1 MIRQT
6 FHFQKI
12 DNPKNRVYN
21 NHVIIL
27 QRYYRDI
34 TGILHGYYKIDTT
47 DCSINCSS
55 LELLFKIVIL
65 SEIFYNETI
74 FASRCMMKTIQTQGI
89 LSAFGAYLLWG
100 LLPIYWKLL
109 KQASALEI
117 FSHRVLWSLL
127 FLLIIVGIT
136 RRTTLFRQE
145 TLNVLDQPRKILGIL
160 ITAALISF
168 NWLVYI
174 WAVNDNRIV
183 ETSLGYYIN
192 PLVNVL
198 IGVLLLKEKL
208 SHRQYFAVLLAVG
221 GVLNLVLHFGKVP
234 WVALSLAVSFALYG
248 LCKKLLGLG
257 ATTGIILETTLL
269 APLTLAYLIW
279 IHFSG
284 ASVFGSAM
292 PFETSLLIGAGI
304 VTALPMVLFANA
316 ANKLPL
322 SILGFIQ
329 YLSPTIA
336 LLTGV
341 FLYHEPFTQTHA
353 VSFGLIWLAL
363 AIFSWR

>member
-1 MIRQT
+1 
-6 FHFQKI
+6 
-12 DNPKNRVYN
+12 
-21 NHVIIL
+21 
-27 QRYYRDI
+27 
-34 TGILHGYYKIDTT
+34 
-47 DCSINCSS
+47 
-55 LELLFKIVIL
+55 
-65 SEIFYNETI
+65 
-74 FASRCMMKTIQTQGI
+74 MKTIQTQGI

-208 SHRQYFAVLLAVG
+208 SHRQYFAVLLAVAR
-221 GVLNLVLHFGKVP
+221 VLNLVLHFGKVP

-248 LCKKLLGLG
+248 LCKKLLGPGRNDRNHSGNNFTGTFDLSLSDMDSLFRRQCVWLCHAVRNFTFDWRGYRNG
-257 ATTGIILETTLL
+257 A
-269 APLTLAYLIW
+269 AD
-279 IHFSG
+279 
-284 ASVFGSAM
+284 
-292 PFETSLLIGAGI
+292 GI
-304 VTALPMVLFANA
+304 VR
-316 ANKLPL
+316 
-322 SILGFIQ
+322 Q
-329 YLSPTIA
+329 RR
-336 LLTGV
+336 
-341 FLYHEPFTQTHA
+341 Q
-353 VSFGLIWLAL
+353 
-363 AIFSWR
+363 